1 MRDINWKENIRNSFE
16 VANIE
21 EKMESF
27 NIICTCTTTGYKW
40 RERLNMIWRA
50 WVKNDRGDF
59 VFTSGDGWKSKW
71 IKERSYE
78 WPMKIKYWFLY
89 PQYFVINTLT
99 ILSSS
104 FLIFSFFFLSY
115 LFLSSVF
122 SFFFW
127 IFHLLSSLLL
137 FLGFFLSSFILEFF
151 LSSFIY
157 FCSLGCF
164 LHLHNYY
171 VFLDSYTFLSSLI
184 NTPLSTNI
192 FVTRIGLH
200 FKGLPILNLLV
211 IYNFNSDQKFADT
224 LLSQVRFLVL
234 HILVSIVFVL
244 LECFCLM
251 FVCTS

>member
-1 MRDINWKENIRNSFE
+1 
-16 VANIE
+16 
-21 EKMESF
+21 
-27 NIICTCTTTGYKW
+27 
-40 RERLNMIWRA
+40 
-50 WVKNDRGDF
+50 
-59 VFTSGDGWKSKW
+59 
-71 IKERSYE
+71 
-78 WPMKIKYWFLY
+78 MKIKYWFLY

-171 VFLDSYTFLSSLI
+171 VFLDSYTFFSSLI